1 MNDIKINNGHN
12 TKKINKQIDKNYLLI
27 EELNNS
33 VDNKKMRNNNIL
45 DLYSNYANVSKEKKK
60 NINDIYGS
68 NTFNSKKN
76 KNRLK
81 NNKIVDSVFGKI
93 LKINVLQK
101 SRDKKDKLKIRE
113 KKRKVDNKKNDDD
126 FSQKIFSTRNTFC
139 KGDSKIYEK
148 QKTKRYKVCP
158 FF

>member
-68 NTFNSKKN
+68 NTFNSKK
-76 KNRLK
+76 
-81 NNKIVDSVFGKI
+81 KIKI
-93 LKINVLQK
+93 
-101 SRDKKDKLKIRE
+101 D
-113 KKRKVDNKKNDDD
+113 
-126 FSQKIFSTRNTFC
+126 
-139 KGDSKIYEK
+139 
-148 QKTKRYKVCP
+148 
-158 FF
+158 